1 MSTHLTQTKPKM
13 AFFKNLPREAPPPS
27 FAAITALSVTL
38 LFFFLTFSS
47 RAPPT
52 LPPVIFNPQL
62 VISFYDSSGIP
73 TLSAPQSDP
82 LDATENGEDG
92 IQEERNGD
100 VQSCVDLFDGMWVLD
115 DSLPSY
121 LPGSCPF
128 IDAAFDCQANGRR
141 DANYTK
147 LRWQPKGCTLPR
159 MDGKTMLEFLRGK
172 RLAFVGD
179 SLNRNMWESL
189 VCMLRNSLTNKST
202 VFEASGRREFK
213 AESFYSFIFTE
224 YNCSIE
230 FFRSPFLVQQWE
242 IQDSSGRNRET
253 LRLDKVD
260 NSSEKYR
267 DADIIV
273 FNSGHWWT
281 HEKTSKGLNYYQE
294 GDKVHPQ
301 MSSGEAY
308 RKALTTWARW
318 IDANIDP
325 DRTQVVFRGYSWT
338 HYSGGQWNSGGS
350 CDGEIQ
356 PITDERHLAHYPAL
370 ISILDSILLEMKTP
384 VLYLNITRM
393 TDYRKDGHP
402 SVYRYPEK
410 ERKQNVV
417 QDCSHWCLPGVPD
430 SWNELLYAMLLQRLG
445 SEIRSVQSE

>member
-1 MSTHLTQTKPKM
+1 MV
-13 AFFKNLPREAPPPS
+13 NLLQLAAPS
-27 FAAITALSVTL
+27 FAAITAVSVTL
-38 LFFFLTFSS
+38 LLFFLTFSS
-47 RAPPT
+47 RVPPT

-62 VISFYDSSGIP
+62 VISFYDPSPIP
-73 TLSAPQSDP
+73 SLSAAPPDP
-82 LDATENGEDG
+82 LDVIENLEDG
-92 IQEERNGD
+92 NQEEGNGD
-100 VQSCVDLFDGMWVLD
+100 VESCDLFDGMWVLD

-128 IDAAFDCQANGRR
+128 IDAAFDCHANGRR
-141 DANYTK
+141 DVNYTK
-147 LRWQPKGCTLPR
+147 LRWQPKSCNIPR
-159 MDGKTMLEFLRGK
+159 MDGRQMLDFLRGK

-189 VCMLRNSLTNKST
+189 VCMLRHSLTNKST
-202 VFEASGRREFK
+202 VFEASGRKEFK
-213 AESFYSFIFTE
+213 TESFFSFIFTE

-230 FFRSPFLVQQWE
+230 FFRSPFLVQPWE
-242 IQDSSGRNRET
+242 MKDSSGHKWET

-294 GDKVHPQ
+294 GDKVHPR
-301 MSSGEAY
+301 MSSEEAY
-308 RKALTTWARW
+308 TKALTTWAQW

-325 DRTQVVFRGYSWT
+325 DRTHVLFRGYSWT

-350 CDGEIQ
+350 CDGETQ
-356 PITDERHLAHYPAL
+356 PISEERHLGSYPAFL
-370 ISILDSILLEMKTP
+370 QILNSVLLDMKTP
-384 VLYLNITRM
+384 VLYLNITKM

-410 ERKQNVV
+410 ERKKDVV

-430 SWNELLYAMLLQRLG
+430 AWNEILFAMLVQRLG
-445 SEIRSVQSE
+445 ND